1 MRRTRAS
8 FRLATVFAVLLT
20 VIASFTHAEETVIP
34 RPVTGGAVAADLL
47 IARPLGLVATVLGI
61 GTCVVTLPFTLLS
74 GSTEL
79 ATQKLIVEPA
89 EYTFTRPLGKGL

>member
-1 MRRTRAS
+1 MRRIRS
-8 FRLATVFAVLLT
+8 PFRLTTVFAVILT
-20 VIASFTHAEETVIP
+20 MIASFTRAEETVIP
-34 RPVTGGAVAADLL
+34 GSVTGGAVAADLL

-61 GTCVVTLPFTLLS
+61 GTCIVTLPFTLLS

>member
-20 VIASFTHAEETVIP
+20 VIASLTHAEETVTP
-34 RPVTGGAVAADLL
+34 GSVSGGAVAADLL

-61 GTCVVTLPFTLLS
+61 GTCIVTLPFTLIS

-89 EYTFTRPLGKGL
+89 AYTFTRPLGEGI